1 MGRPGPG
8 VWMERPKPELGKE
21 DKGQSWG
28 ERNSRGL
35 GEQRAE
41 GGRPR
46 EKQKWPKTLKEGLG
60 L

>member
-8 VWMERPKPELGKE
+8 VWMERPKPELGKG

-28 ERNSRGL
+28 ERNPRGW

-46 EKQKWPKTLKEGLG
+46 EKEKWPETLKG
-60 L
+60 